1 MYLCAVFAKYT
12 DMDESL
18 MQQVRLTLTNY
29 LEENKL
35 RKTPERYA
43 ILDAIFDFNAH
54 FTLEELEGK
63 MESNNFRVSRAT
75 LYNAIKLF
83 MKLRLV
89 VRHNFQQ
96 GAKYEANFRNDNHCH
111 QICTICGKV
120 KELPVAAFAEGID
133 GIKLKRFHKNG
144 FELYIYGICS
154 TCQTKLT
161 RKKSRIK
168 KHTTKKA

>member
-1 MYLCAVFAKYT
+1 
-12 DMDESL
+12 
-18 MQQVRLTLTNY
+18 MQQVRLKLTNY

-43 ILDAIFDFNAH
+43 ILDAIFDFNGH
-54 FTLEELEGK
+54 FTFEELEDK
-63 MESNNFRVSRAT
+63 MESKNFRVSKAT

-89 VRHNFQQ
+89 VRHHFLQ
-96 GAKYEANFRNDNHCH
+96 GTKYEVSFKNDNHCH

-120 KELPVAAFAEGID
+120 KELPVTSFAESIEGV
-133 GIKLKRFHKNG
+133 KLKRFHKNG

-161 RKKSRIK
+161 RKKSRIRKNTNK
-168 KHTTKKA
+168 KT

>member
-1 MYLCAVFAKYT
+1 
-12 DMDESL
+12 MDESM
-18 MQQVRLTLTNY
+18 MQQVRLKLTNY

-43 ILDAIFDFNAH
+43 ILDAIFDFNEH
-54 FTLEELEGK
+54 FTLEELEDK
-63 MESNNFRVSRAT
+63 MESKNFRVSRAT

-89 VRHNFQQ
+89 VRHHFLQ
-96 GAKYEANFRNDNHCH
+96 GTKYEASFRNDNHCH

-120 KELPVAAFAEGID
+120 KELPVAPFAENIEGIR
-133 GIKLKRFHKNG
+133 LKRFHKNG